1 MRQPSPRAGQNNF
14 VAQRADALSTPVD
27 LSILMNGPGAYR
39 LGGDQATTWGMLFR
53 QFFLIP

>member
-1 MRQPSPRAGQNNF
+1 
-14 VAQRADALSTPVD
+14 
-27 LSILMNGPGAYR
+27 MNGPGAYR